1 MAALRPLPAL
11 LVTALLAAGCA
22 SPLPPAAE
30 LPEPPVQ
37 FLRQAGQEPVDAR
50 WWQRFADPTLIAL
63 LTQLDAGNLELRQA
77 LTRVELARAGA
88 AAQASRGLPILNLSA
103 SASDAR
109 SDLPEAVKQR
119 GQADARA
126 LRAGLELQWE
136 IDLFGAARAARRAAD
151 FDAEAAVAGLAGA
164 RLLLQ
169 TEVASHYLQ
178 WQSARQRSAQLQAL
192 VVVQAEQ
199 LALLERRRAE
209 GLTGE
214 AERRGAVAELQALR
228 AQQPALRLV
237 QQHAEHRI
245 ALLLGRSAS
254 QPVAELA
261 SAPIALPAVP
271 PLPPG
276 QPAEL
281 LLRRPDLRA
290 ASARAGAERQRA
302 EGAQAERWPRLLL
315 GAVWGGQDLRLNG
328 LDLAPAAFQNVALAF
343 AAPLFNAGRLQ
354 AIAEAQAA
362 AARGAELAQ
371 QQSWLTALA
380 EVESALAALQ
390 ASQDREALLAEQRDA
405 REAQQRHAERLL
417 AEGQSGRAPLL
428 AARRGVW
435 AAEIEL
441 SQARLASALD
451 ALQLSRAIAGGWQPE
466 TP

>member
-1 MAALRPLPAL
+1 MAALRLLPAVL
-11 LVTALLAAGCA
+11 AVALLAAGCA
-22 SPLPPAAE
+22 SPLPPAAA
-30 LPEPPVQ
+30 LPDPPPR
-37 FLRQAGQEPVDAR
+37 FLRQAGPEPVDAR

-63 LTQLDAGNLELRQA
+63 LRQLDAGNLELRQA
-77 LTRVELARAGA
+77 LARVEQARAGA
-88 AAQASRGLPILNLSA
+88 TAQASRGLPLINFSA

-109 SDLPEAVKQR
+109 SDLPDTVKQR

-151 FDAEAAVAGLAGA
+151 FDADAAAAGLAGA

-169 TEVASHYLQ
+169 TELASHYLQ
-178 WQSARQRSAQLQAL
+178 WQSARQRGAQLQAL
-192 VVVQAEQ
+192 VDLSAEQ
-199 LALLERRRAE
+199 LTLLERRRAE
-209 GLTGE
+209 GLAGE

-228 AQQPALRLV
+228 AQQPALRLA

-245 ALLLGRSAS
+245 ALLLGGSAS
-254 QPVAELA
+254 QPVAALQTA
-261 SAPIALPAVP
+261 AMALPVVP
-271 PLPPG
+271 PLPAG

-290 ASARAGAERQRA
+290 AAARAGAERQRA
-302 EGAQAERWPRLLL
+302 DVAQAERWPRLLL
-315 GAVWGGQDLRLNG
+315 GAVWGGQDLKLNG

-354 AIAEAQAA
+354 AVADAQAA

-371 QQSWLTALA
+371 QQTWLTALA

-390 ASQDREALLAEQRDA
+390 ASQAREALLVDQRDA
-405 REAQQRHAERLL
+405 REAQQRHAQQLL
-417 AEGQSGRAPLL
+417 DQGQSGRAPLL
-428 AARRGVW
+428 AARRGLV
-435 AAEIEL
+435 AADLEL